1 MKFGVLADLFEGA
14 GAKVLTEV
22 EINRQ
27 RSNQHEFQGV
37 SGFRAFLGTP
47 TEKRTFPATFY
58 WLGGDEDAEPVK
70 VESFCTWSDV
80 RRGQPGRSPEYHLY
94 YAAESEP
101 VVHQARAGDQVVIA
115 RTKDGGLMVLLTPE
129 GATIG
134 QQLLWLFG
142 LDLLEGRSVA
152 RRLEPD
158 DTVELGF
165 AARNVLADLG
175 IEVEEPEPDAFDL
188 LISKFGR
195 QFPGTVPLSV
205 FARDTLPDVDPLADP
220 DGALVA
226 WMEHEEALF
235 RHLERDIVSER
246 LRTGFMEADLAD
258 VDGFLSFSL
267 SVQNRRKS
275 RAGYAFGHHVEAIL
289 QAHNISYTREATTE
303 KRNAADFLFPGEDE
317 YTDRGY
323 PDDQLAMLAVKTS
336 CKDRWRQVLAEAD
349 RIRTKHLL
357 TLEPA
362 ISKVQTAEM
371 QGQGL
376 RLVLPASLHNT
387 YQVDQRAWLMGVG
400 DFLATVRELRG
411 RQRLLI

>member
-14 GAKVLTEV
+14 GAKALTEV

-47 TEKRTFPATFY
+47 AEKQTFPAIFY
-58 WLGGDEDAEPVK
+58 WLEDDEDAEPMQL
-70 VESFCTWSDV
+70 ESFCTWSDV
-80 RRGQPGRSPEYHLY
+80 RRGQARRSPEYHLY

-115 RTKDGGLMVLLTPE
+115 RTKDGSLMVLLTPE
-129 GATIG
+129 GSTIG

-142 LDLLEGRSVA
+142 LDLFEGRSAA
-152 RRLEPD
+152 RRLDRD
-158 DTVELGF
+158 DTIELGF
-165 AARNVLADLG
+165 AARSILADLG
-175 IEVEEPEPDAFDL
+175 IETEEPEPDAFDL
-188 LISKFGR
+188 LIEKFGR
-195 QFPGTVPLSV
+195 AFPGTVPLSV
-205 FARDTLPDVDPLADP
+205 FARETLSEVDPLEDP

-235 RHLERDIVSER
+235 RHLEREIVSDR
-246 LRTGFMEADLAD
+246 LKAGFTEQGSAD

-289 QAHNISYTREATTE
+289 QAHGVSYTREATTE

-317 YTDRGY
+317 YADRRY
-323 PDDQLAMLAVKTS
+323 PDHQLAMLAVKTS

-371 QGQGL
+371 QGHGL
-376 RLVLPASLHNT
+376 QLVLPVSLHST
-387 YQVDQRAWLMGVG
+387 YQADQRAWLISVG
-400 DFLATVRELRG
+400 DFLDLIRDLRG

>member
-1 MKFGVLADLFEGA
+1 MNFGVLADLFEGA

-47 TEKRTFPATFY
+47 SEKQTFPATFY
-58 WLGGDEDAEPVK
+58 WLEDDETAAPIRQN
-70 VESFCTWSDV
+70 SFCTWSDV
-80 RRGQPGRSPEYHLY
+80 RRGKVGRSPEYHLY
-94 YAAESEP
+94 YGADSEA
-101 VVHQARAGDQVVIA
+101 VVHRAKAGDQVVVA
-115 RTKDGGLMVLLTPE
+115 RKQDGSLMVFITPE

-142 LDLLEGRSVA
+142 LDLFEGRAAV
-152 RRLEPD
+152 RLLD
-158 DTVELGF
+158 RDNAVELGF
-165 AARNVLADLG
+165 AARSILADLD
-175 IEVEEPEPDAFDL
+175 IETEEQTPDAFDQ
-188 LISKFGR
+188 LIEKFGR
-195 QFPGTVPLSV
+195 EFPGTVPLSV
-205 FARDTLPDVDPLADP
+205 FARETTANVDPLEDP
-220 DGALVA
+220 DGTLVA
-226 WMEHEEALF
+226 WMEHEESLF
-235 RHLERDIVSER
+235 RHLEREIVSDR
-246 LRTGFMEADLAD
+246 LKEGFFEADRAD
-258 VDGFLSFSL
+258 VDGFISFSL

-289 QAHNISYTREATTE
+289 KAHAISYQREATTE
-303 KRNAADFLFPGEDE
+303 KRNAADFLFPGEGE
-317 YTDRGY
+317 YADLHY

-349 RIRTKHLL
+349 RIQTKHLL

-362 ISKVQTAEM
+362 ISRVQTSEM

-376 RLVLPASLHNT
+376 QLVLPTSLHST
-387 YQVDQRAWLMGVG
+387 YQPYQRKWLWGVG
-400 DFLATVRELRG
+400 DFLALVRELPG

>member
-1 MKFGVLADLFEGA
+1 MRFGVLSDLFEGA

-47 TEKRTFPATFY
+47 AEKKTFPATFY
-58 WLGGDEDAEPVK
+58 WLQDDEDADPVRL
-70 VESFCTWSDV
+70 ESFCTWSDV
-80 RRGQPGRSPEYHLY
+80 RRGKPGRSPEYHLY

-101 VVHQARAGDQVVIA
+101 VVHRARAGDQVVVA
-115 RTKDGGLMVLLTPE
+115 KERDGGLMVLLSPA
-129 GATIG
+129 GSTIG

-142 LDLLEGRSVA
+142 LELFEGRSVA
-152 RRLEPD
+152 RRLERD
-158 DTVELGF
+158 DTMELGL
-165 AARNVLADLG
+165 AARSVLSDLG
-175 IEVEEPEPDAFDL
+175 IEVEEPEPDAFAL
-188 LISKFGR
+188 LIERFGR
-195 QFPGTVPLSV
+195 RFPGTLQLSS
-205 FARDTLPDVDPLADP
+205 FARETLSGVDPQADP
-220 DGALVA
+220 DGALIA

-235 RHLERDIVSER
+235 RHLEREIVSDR
-246 LRTGFMEADLAD
+246 LMAGFMEAGTAD

-275 RAGYAFGHHVEAIL
+275 RAGLAFGHHVEAIL
-289 QAHNISYTREATTE
+289 QAHHVSYTREATTE

-317 YTDRGY
+317 YADRRF

-336 CKDRWRQVLAEAD
+336 CKDRWRQVLAEAE

-376 RLVLPASLHNT
+376 QLVLPATLHRT
-387 YQVDQRAWLMGVG
+387 YQADQRDRLMGVG
-400 DFLATVRELRG
+400 DFLEVVRDLKG

>member
-1 MKFGVLADLFEGA
+1 MKFGVLTDLFEGA

-22 EINRQ
+22 EINRE

-37 SGFRAFLGTP
+37 SGFRAFLGMP
-47 TEKRTFPATFY
+47 AEKQTFPATFY
-58 WLGGDEDAEPVK
+58 WLDDHEDAEAMQL
-70 VESFCTWSDV
+70 ESFCTWSDV
-80 RRGQPGRSPEYHLY
+80 RRGKGGRSPEYHLY

-115 RTKDGGLMVLLTPE
+115 RTKDGRLMVLLTPE
-129 GATIG
+129 GSTIG

-142 LDLLEGRSVA
+142 LDLFEGKSVA
-152 RRLEPD
+152 RRLDRD
-158 DTVELGF
+158 DPVELGL
-165 AARNVLADLG
+165 AARSVLADLG
-175 IEVEEPEPDAFDL
+175 IEIEEPEPDAFDL
-188 LISKFGR
+188 LIEKFGR
-195 QFPGTVPLSV
+195 QFPGTMPLSV
-205 FARDTLPDVDPLADP
+205 FARETLPNVDPLDDP
-220 DGALVA
+220 DTALVA

-235 RHLERDIVSER
+235 RHLEREIVSDR
-246 LRTGFMEADLAD
+246 LKAGFMETNEAD
-258 VDGFLSFSL
+258 VDGFLRFSL

-289 QAHNISYTREATTE
+289 QAHAISYTREATTE

-317 YTDRGY
+317 YADCRYADDR
-323 PDDQLAMLAVKTS
+323 LAMLAVKTS

-362 ISKVQTAEM
+362 ISKIQTAEM

-376 RLVLPASLHNT
+376 QLVLPASLHST
-387 YQVDQRAWLMGVG
+387 YQADQRAWLMAVG
-400 DFLATVRELRG
+400 EFLVTVRELQG
-411 RQRLLI
+411 RQRQLI